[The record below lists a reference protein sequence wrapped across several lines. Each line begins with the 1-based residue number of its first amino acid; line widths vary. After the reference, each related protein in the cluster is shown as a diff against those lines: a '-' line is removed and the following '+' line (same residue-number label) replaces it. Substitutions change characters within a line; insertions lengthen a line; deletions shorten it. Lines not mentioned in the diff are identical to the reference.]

1 MSRVRPK
8 RRCKVVSSP
17 ERREVIAAY
26 GREGGFR
33 THISV
38 ALRAFVFSFYRWML
52 FKPFRSVEPPC
63 VTCIGIEK
71 QLLLGFW
78 AILIAIVILLLGGSF
93 ITLGIWIFV
102 MLGLSLIIFL
112 SDRDSARAMART
124 RLNQC
129 RSCEYDLFGLASLG
143 TIEEGSTRYDI
154 GCDKCPECGAEYPR
168 IRP

>member
-1 MSRVRPK
+1 MSRARLK

-17 ERREVIAAY
+17 DRREVIAAY

-38 ALRAFVFSFYRWML
+38 ALKAFVFSFYRWML
-52 FKPFRSVEPPC
+52 FKPFRSVEPPY

-71 QLLLGFW
+71 HLLLTFW
-78 AILIAIVILLLGGSF
+78 AALIAIAILLLGGSF

-102 MLGLSLIIFL
+102 MLGFSLITFL
-112 SDRDSARAMART
+112 SDRDTARATART
-124 RLNQC
+124 RRNQC
-129 RSCEYDLFGLASLG
+129 RSCGYDLSGLASLG
-143 TIEEGSTRYDI
+143 TIEDGGIRYDI
-154 GCDKCPECGAEYPR
+154 GCAECPECGSEYAR